1 MDSSPLTAAHDLVAA
16 ADRLTLKNDYIKAA
30 EKHTEAADKFAV
42 ASKSFTDPEA
52 LRTLGLLSESHRRL
66 AADLVIRSKAPKGPP
81 VVQRG
86 SQSQG
91 QTQPSPTTPA
101 PPPAPPAGPSSS
113 IARTLAAA
121 RGAPVSPI
129 HPPAR
134 TAQPTIVPPT
144 LSPTPAA
151 PFDGSFVD
159 PTDPNTSTSTPNEA
173 AGQDAFERF
182 WTVVETMSQKLGNGP
197 LAFTTAPLDGIPTST
212 GTGAD
217 VSAESFYVVPG
228 TMATPAK
235 GKKTVEEYAE
245 ENIQLKHVVDTLA
258 KKLGAYERGA
268 GEQQQVLKSSI
279 LALKA
284 AMPISTT
291 MGSTASLAS
300 HVSISQPG
308 RRHTT
313 DNTLEAG
320 QGKTASTRE
329 AALEEEVKRLKEEL
343 ERQRSLREKYE
354 RRWDRLKEGARK
366 KVKER
371 GGEK

>member
-1 MDSSPLTAAHDLVAA
+1 MDTSPLTAAHDLVAA

-66 AADLVIRSKAPKGPP
+66 AADVVVRSKAPKGPP
-81 VVQRG
+81 LVPRG

-91 QTQPSPTTPA
+91 QAQPSSTASA
-101 PPPAPPAGPSSS
+101 PSPAPPAGPSNS

-121 RGAPVSPI
+121 RGAPVSPL
-129 HPPAR
+129 HPPPRA
-134 TAQPTIVPPT
+134 AQPAIDPSASN
-144 LSPTPAA
+144 LTPAA
-151 PFDGSFVD
+151 TFDGSFVD
-159 PTDPNTSTSTPNEA
+159 PTDLTTPTEATS
-173 AGQDAFERF
+173 GQDAFERF
-182 WTVVETMSQKLGNGP
+182 WTVVESMSQTLGNGP
-197 LAFTTAPLDGIPTST
+197 LAFTTAPLDGIPT
-212 GTGAD
+212 GGVD

-228 TMATPAK
+228 TNTPRVEK
-235 GKKTVEEYAE
+235 GKRTVEEYAE
-245 ENIQLKHVVDTLA
+245 ENVQLKHVLDTLA

-284 AMPISTT
+284 AMPMPSAST
-291 MGSTASLAS
+291 MGSTASLVS

-313 DNTLEAG
+313 DTVDGG
-320 QGKTASTRE
+320 QGRTASARE
-329 AALEEEVKRLKEEL
+329 AALEEEVKKLKEEL
-343 ERQRSLREKYE
+343 ERQRVLREKYE